1 VKLVLVLNDGTEVES
16 SFSPPYSVREQV
28 NFEEHHKL
36 SFVTV
41 YNSMDAMAAAEG
53 DASALDDSKSFKVGW
68 ILWFGWMRARP
79 KVAAR
84 FDTFLDTLA
93 DWRVEEEESDRVA
106 LAESEDAE
114 PAAASGLD
122 PTQPAKKKTKRST
135 STGAKSKETGLRS
148 VAAG

>member
-16 SFSPPYSVREQV
+16 SFDPPYSVREQV
-28 NFEEHHKL
+28 NFEEYHKV
-36 SFVTV
+36 SFVAV
-41 YNSMDAMAAAEG
+41 YNSMEAMKEAEG
-53 DASALDDSKSFKVGW
+53 DASALDDAKSFKVGW

-93 DWRVEEEESDRVA
+93 DWRVEPEEGDLVE
-106 LAESEDAE
+106 LAEGPEE
-114 PAAASGLD
+114 KPASGLD
-122 PTQPAKKKTKRST
+122 PTPPAKKKAKRST
-135 STGAKSKETGLRS
+135 PTGATSKETGLRS